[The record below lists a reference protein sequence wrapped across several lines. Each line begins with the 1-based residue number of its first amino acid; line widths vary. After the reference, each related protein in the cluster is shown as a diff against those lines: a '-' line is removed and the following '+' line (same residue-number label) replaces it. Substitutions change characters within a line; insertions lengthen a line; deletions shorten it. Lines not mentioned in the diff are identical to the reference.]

1 MKIMN
6 KKTIKKNDIITDVGQ
21 LKNIGQL
28 KKYLE
33 DFNDNQTLD
42 AALIKPITVKNFEI
56 ECSFNLNIRQD
67 NEKTVENLILKV
79 LKNTFGQ
86 KIEDEDI
93 SVTCNGDV
101 DDD

>member
-33 DFNDNQTLD
+33 DFDDNQTLD
-42 AALIKPITVKNFEI
+42 AALIKPMNVETFRI
-56 ECSFNLNIRQD
+56 ECYFDLNLRQD
-67 NEKTVENLILKV
+67 DTAIVQNQIYKS
-79 LKNTFGQ
+79 LKNSFGQ
-86 KIEDEDI
+86 ALDLDKEDI
-93 SVTCNGDV
+93 HVEILDE
-101 DDD
+101 